1 MPKISVYFT
10 VSYKWR
16 FFMKS
21 NNIFILSYIVAML
34 LLPSASKLLNIGVFF
49 LLFPVAI
56 IMLSI
61 VEKQNLLKQMHK
73 ESIIAYASFFL
84 LSIIGLILKLIGVL
98 KNPQYGY
105 GEFLVVISMIM
116 MCFALKD
123 QVNWERWYLD
133 ILLYAGG
140 FILVLYFVNTA
151 IAHDMIPLWESG
163 TSDIYYINMVA
174 FLVMLVAAGQ
184 YIYCKDKIMQV
195 IYIVSVIL
203 ATLTMAVNAAWGTAF
218 LTFVM
223 LMVYSV
229 AIVPVAAIMRKLLQ
243 MFFGIAFLFC
253 NMSLLVNYTE
263 IIQVDG
269 LAYHLESS
277 VVGELILCLLALYV
291 FKQWDKIPEGAEL
304 TKVRLSRLQ
313 KACYYLLKYSGFVL
327 IILAVLSR
335 VNDKLGDSNIVQ
347 LLAGDKWEQL
357 STDVFAVTFLSL
369 LENINQ
375 ALIQA
380 WHGNILAVMHQ
391 MYGVVGVIIITDVL
405 AVACY
410 KLYLTIRDR
419 RIKDSLLTWLAIG
432 VLAAVICL
440 TIKVEALPV
449 YMMILLLALYTAKP
463 ENGEPQVIEIPKT
476 EERKEE
482 LVEKEEMMEGVFI
495 I

>member
-1 MPKISVYFT
+1 MQTNRFYFLP
-10 VSYKWR
+10 S
-16 FFMKS
+16 
-21 NNIFILSYIVAML
+21 FIAAML
-34 LLPSASKLLNIGVFF
+34 LLPSASKLMNTGIFF

-56 IMLSI
+56 LLLGV
-61 VEKQNLLKQMHK
+61 VEKRDLIKNFQRRDLL
-73 ESIIAYASFFL
+73 IYVTVFL
-84 LSIIGLILKLIGVL
+84 LSVIGLILKLSGVL
-98 KNPQYGY
+98 QDQQYEY
-105 GEFLVVISMIM
+105 GEFLVVISIVLL
-116 MCFALKD
+116 CFALKN
-123 QVNWERWYLD
+123 QVVWERWYFD
-133 ILLYAGG
+133 IMLYAGG
-140 FILVLYFVNTA
+140 LILVLYFVNTA
-151 IAHDMIPLWESG
+151 IAHDMIPLWGSG

-243 MFFGIAFLFC
+243 MIFGIAFLFC

-269 LAYHLESS
+269 LTYHLESS

-291 FKQWDKIPEGAEL
+291 FKQWDKIPEGTEL

-313 KACYYLLKYSGFVL
+313 SACFYLLKYGGFVL
-327 IILAVLSR
+327 IILAVLSQ

-347 LLAGDKWEQL
+347 LFAGDKWEQL

-440 TIKVEALPV
+440 PIKVEALPV

-463 ENGEPQVIEIPKT
+463 ANGEPQVIETPRT
-476 EERKEE
+476 EEREEE
-482 LVEKEEMMEGVFI
+482 LVEKEEMLEGVFI

>member
-1 MPKISVYFT
+1 MQTNRFYFLP
-10 VSYKWR
+10 S
-16 FFMKS
+16 
-21 NNIFILSYIVAML
+21 FIAAML
-34 LLPSASKLLNIGVFF
+34 LLPSASKLMNTGIFF

-56 IMLSI
+56 LLLGV
-61 VEKQNLLKQMHK
+61 VEKRDLIKNFQRRDLL
-73 ESIIAYASFFL
+73 IYVTVFL
-84 LSIIGLILKLIGVL
+84 LSVIGLILKLSGVL
-98 KNPQYGY
+98 QDQQYEY
-105 GEFLVVISMIM
+105 GEFLVVISMVLL
-116 MCFALKD
+116 CFALKN
-123 QVNWERWYLD
+123 QVVWERWYFD
-133 ILLYAGG
+133 IMLYAGG
-140 FILVLYFVNTA
+140 LILVLYFVNTA
-151 IAHDMIPLWESG
+151 IAHDMIPLWGSG

-243 MFFGIAFLFC
+243 MIFGIAFLFC

-269 LAYHLESS
+269 LTYHLESS

-291 FKQWDKIPEGAEL
+291 FKQWDKIPEGTEL

-313 KACYYLLKYSGFVL
+313 SACFYLLKYGGFVL
-327 IILAVLSR
+327 IILAVLSQ

-347 LLAGDKWEQL
+347 LFAGNKWEQL

-440 TIKVEALPV
+440 PIKVEALPV

-463 ENGEPQVIEIPKT
+463 ANGEPQVIETPRT
-476 EERKEE
+476 EEREEE
-482 LVEKEEMMEGVFI
+482 LVEKEEMLEGVFI

>member
-1 MPKISVYFT
+1 M
-10 VSYKWR
+10 
-16 FFMKS
+16 
-21 NNIFILSYIVAML
+21 
-34 LLPSASKLLNIGVFF
+34 
-49 LLFPVAI
+49 
-56 IMLSI
+56 
-61 VEKQNLLKQMHK
+61 
-73 ESIIAYASFFL
+73 
-84 LSIIGLILKLIGVL
+84 
-98 KNPQYGY
+98 
-105 GEFLVVISMIM
+105 
-116 MCFALKD
+116 
-123 QVNWERWYLD
+123 
-133 ILLYAGG
+133 LYAGG
-140 FILVLYFVNTA
+140 LILVLYFVNTA
-151 IAHDMIPLWESG
+151 IAHDMIPLWGSG

-243 MFFGIAFLFC
+243 MIFGIAFLFC

-269 LAYHLESS
+269 LTYHLESS

-291 FKQWDKIPEGAEL
+291 FKQWDKIPEGTEL

-313 KACYYLLKYSGFVL
+313 SACFYLLKYGGFVL
-327 IILAVLSR
+327 IILAVLSQ

-347 LLAGDKWEQL
+347 LFAGDKWEQL

-440 TIKVEALPV
+440 PIKVEALPV

-463 ENGEPQVIEIPKT
+463 ENGEPQVIETPRT
-476 EERKEE
+476 EEREEE
-482 LVEKEEMMEGVFI
+482 LVEKEEMLEGVFI

>member
-1 MPKISVYFT
+1 M
-10 VSYKWR
+10 
-16 FFMKS
+16 
-21 NNIFILSYIVAML
+21 
-34 LLPSASKLLNIGVFF
+34 
-49 LLFPVAI
+49 
-56 IMLSI
+56 
-61 VEKQNLLKQMHK
+61 
-73 ESIIAYASFFL
+73 
-84 LSIIGLILKLIGVL
+84 
-98 KNPQYGY
+98 
-105 GEFLVVISMIM
+105 
-116 MCFALKD
+116 
-123 QVNWERWYLD
+123 
-133 ILLYAGG
+133 
-140 FILVLYFVNTA
+140 YFVNTA

-218 LTFVM
+218 LAFVM

-243 MFFGIAFLFC
+243 MIFGIAFLFC

-269 LAYHLESS
+269 LTYHLESS

-291 FKQWDKIPEGAEL
+291 FKQWDKIPEGTEL

-313 KACYYLLKYSGFVL
+313 SACFYLLKYGGFVL
-327 IILAVLSR
+327 IILAVLSQ

-347 LLAGDKWEQL
+347 LFAGDKWEQL

-440 TIKVEALPV
+440 PIMVEALPV

-463 ENGEPQVIEIPKT
+463 ENGEPQVIETPRT
-476 EERKEE
+476 EEREEE

>member
-1 MPKISVYFT
+1 MQTNRFYFLP
-10 VSYKWR
+10 S
-16 FFMKS
+16 
-21 NNIFILSYIVAML
+21 FIAAML
-34 LLPSASKLLNIGVFF
+34 LLPSASKLMNTGIFF

-56 IMLSI
+56 LLLGV
-61 VEKQNLLKQMHK
+61 VEKRDLIKNFQRRDLL
-73 ESIIAYASFFL
+73 IYAIFFL
-84 LSIIGLILKLIGVL
+84 LSVIGLVL
-98 KNPQYGY
+98 RLSAVLQDQQYGY
-105 GEFLVVISMIM
+105 EEFLVVISMIL
-116 MCFALKD
+116 MCVALKD
-123 QVNWERWYLD
+123 QVSWERWYLD

-140 FILVLYFVNTA
+140 FILVLYFVNAA

-184 YIYCKDKIMQV
+184 YIYCKDKTMQL

-243 MFFGIAFLFC
+243 MIFGIAFLFC

-269 LAYHLESS
+269 LTYHLESS

-304 TKVRLSRLQ
+304 TRVRLSRLQ
-313 KACYYLLKYSGFVL
+313 RACFYLLKYGGFVL

-347 LLAGDKWEQL
+347 LFAEDKWEQL

-369 LENINQ
+369 LDNINQ
-375 ALIQA
+375 ALMQA

-391 MYGVVGVIIITDVL
+391 MYGVIGVIVIIAVL

-440 TIKVEALPV
+440 PIKVEALPV

-476 EERKEE
+476 EEREE
-482 LVEKEEMMEGVFI
+482 AVEKEEMMEGVFI

>member
-1 MPKISVYFT
+1 MNKYSIN
-10 VSYKWR
+10 
-16 FFMKS
+16 FFP
-21 NNIFILSYIVAML
+21 FLLVL
-34 LLPSASKLLNIGVFF
+34 LLIPLVNKIINLEFIFFLFTIAF
-49 LLFPVAI
+49 LLFNMI
-56 IMLSI
+56 
-61 VEKQNLLKQMHK
+61 KRQNLIKKFEQQEL
-73 ESIIAYASFFL
+73 IIYVIVLL
-84 LSIIGLILKLIGVL
+84 LSIIGLILKFTGVL

-105 GEFLVVISMIM
+105 GEFLVVISMIL
-116 MCFALKD
+116 MCFAMKD
-123 QVNWERWYLD
+123 QANWERWYLD

-174 FLVMLVAAGQ
+174 FLVMLVAVGQ
-184 YIYCKDKIMQV
+184 YIYCKDKTMQV

-229 AIVPVAAIMRKLLQ
+229 AIVPVAAIMKKLLQ
-243 MFFGIAFLFC
+243 MIFGIAFLFC

-269 LAYHLESS
+269 LTYHLESS

-304 TKVRLSRLQ
+304 SKVRLSRLQ
-313 KACYYLLKYSGFVL
+313 KACYYLLKYGGFVL

-347 LLAGDKWEQL
+347 LFVGDKWEQL
-357 STDVFAVTFLSL
+357 STDVFVVTFLSL
-369 LENINQ
+369 LDNINQ

-391 MYGVVGVIIITDVL
+391 MYGVVGVIIITAVL

-440 TIKVEALPV
+440 PIMVEALPV

-463 ENGEPQVIEIPKT
+463 ENGEPQVIETPRT
-476 EERKEE
+476 EEREE
-482 LVEKEEMMEGVFI
+482 AVEKEEMMEGVFI

>member
-1 MPKISVYFT
+1 MQTNRFYFLP
-10 VSYKWR
+10 S
-16 FFMKS
+16 
-21 NNIFILSYIVAML
+21 FIAAML
-34 LLPSASKLLNIGVFF
+34 LLPSASKLMNTGIFF

-56 IMLSI
+56 LLLGV
-61 VEKQNLLKQMHK
+61 VEKRDLIKNFQRRDLL
-73 ESIIAYASFFL
+73 IYVTVFL
-84 LSIIGLILKLIGVL
+84 LSVIGLILKLSGVL
-98 KNPQYGY
+98 QDQQYEY
-105 GEFLVVISMIM
+105 GEFLVVISMVLL
-116 MCFALKD
+116 CFALKN
-123 QVNWERWYLD
+123 QVVWERWYFD
-133 ILLYAGG
+133 IMLYAGG
-140 FILVLYFVNTA
+140 LILVLYFVNTA
-151 IAHDMIPLWESG
+151 IAHDMIPLWGSG

-243 MFFGIAFLFC
+243 MIFGIAFLFC

-269 LAYHLESS
+269 LTYHLESS

-291 FKQWDKIPEGAEL
+291 FKQWDKIPEGTEL

-313 KACYYLLKYSGFVL
+313 SACFYLLKYGGFVL
-327 IILAVLSR
+327 IILAVLSQ

-347 LLAGDKWEQL
+347 LFAGDKWEQL

-380 WHGNILAVMHQ
+380 WHGNLLAVMHQ

-440 TIKVEALPV
+440 PIKVEALPV

-463 ENGEPQVIEIPKT
+463 ENGEPQVIETPRT
-476 EERKEE
+476 EEREEE
-482 LVEKEEMMEGVFI
+482 LVEKEEMLEGVFI

>member
-1 MPKISVYFT
+1 MQTNRFYFLP
-10 VSYKWR
+10 S
-16 FFMKS
+16 
-21 NNIFILSYIVAML
+21 FIAAML
-34 LLPSASKLLNIGVFF
+34 LLPSASKLMNTGIFF

-56 IMLSI
+56 LLLGL
-61 VEKQNLLKQMHK
+61 VEKRNLIKNFQRRGLL
-73 ESIIAYASFFL
+73 IYATAFL
-84 LSIIGLILKLIGVL
+84 LSVIGLILKLSGVL
-98 KNPQYGY
+98 KNQQYEY
-105 GEFLVVISMIM
+105 GEFLVVISMVLL
-116 MCFALKD
+116 CFALKN
-123 QVNWERWYLD
+123 QVVWERWYFD
-133 ILLYAGG
+133 IMLYAGG
-140 FILVLYFVNTA
+140 LILVLYFVNTA

-174 FLVMLVAAGQ
+174 FLVMLIAVGQ
-184 YIYCKDKIMQV
+184 YIYCKDKTMQL

-218 LTFVM
+218 LAFVM

-243 MFFGIAFLFC
+243 MIFGIAFLFC

-269 LAYHLESS
+269 LIYHLESS

-291 FKQWDKIPEGAEL
+291 FKQWDKIPEDAEL
-304 TKVRLSRLQ
+304 TRVRLSRLQ
-313 KACYYLLKYSGFVL
+313 RACFYLLKYGGFVL

-347 LLAGDKWEQL
+347 LFAGDKWEQL

-369 LENINQ
+369 LDNINQ
-375 ALIQA
+375 ALMQA

-391 MYGVVGVIIITDVL
+391 MYGVVGVIVIIAVL

-440 TIKVEALPV
+440 PIKVEALPV
-449 YMMILLLALYTAKP
+449 YMMILLLALYTGKP
-463 ENGEPQVIEIPKT
+463 VDGRSQAVVEPQA
-476 EERKEE
+476 EE
-482 LVEKEEMMEGVFI
+482 EKKN
-495 I
+495 

>member
-1 MPKISVYFT
+1 MQTNRFYFLP
-10 VSYKWR
+10 S
-16 FFMKS
+16 
-21 NNIFILSYIVAML
+21 FIAAML
-34 LLPSASKLLNIGVFF
+34 LLPSASKLMNTEIFF

-56 IMLSI
+56 LLLGV
-61 VEKQNLLKQMHK
+61 VEKRDLIKNFQRRGLL
-73 ESIIAYASFFL
+73 IYATAFL
-84 LSIIGLILKLIGVL
+84 LSVIGLILKLSGVL
-98 KNPQYGY
+98 KNQQYEY
-105 GEFLVVISMIM
+105 GEFLVVISMVLL
-116 MCFALKD
+116 CFALKN
-123 QVNWERWYLD
+123 QVVWERWYFD
-133 ILLYAGG
+133 IMLYAGG
-140 FILVLYFVNTA
+140 LILVLYFVNTA

-174 FLVMLVAAGQ
+174 FLVMLIAVGQ
-184 YIYCKDKIMQV
+184 YIYCKDKTMQL

-218 LTFVM
+218 LAFVM

-243 MFFGIAFLFC
+243 MIFGIAFLFC

-269 LAYHLESS
+269 LIYHLESS

-291 FKQWDKIPEGAEL
+291 FKQWDKIPEDAEL
-304 TKVRLSRLQ
+304 TRVRLSRLQ
-313 KACYYLLKYSGFVL
+313 RACFYLLKYGGFVL

-347 LLAGDKWEQL
+347 LFAGDKWEQL

-369 LENINQ
+369 LDNINQ
-375 ALIQA
+375 ALMQA

-391 MYGVVGVIIITDVL
+391 MYGVVGVIVIIAVL

-440 TIKVEALPV
+440 PIKVEALPV
-449 YMMILLLALYTAKP
+449 YMMILLLALYTGKP
-463 ENGEPQVIEIPKT
+463 VDGRSQAVVEPQA
-476 EERKEE
+476 EE
-482 LVEKEEMMEGVFI
+482 EKKN
-495 I
+495 

>member
-1 MPKISVYFT
+1 MQTNRFYFLP
-10 VSYKWR
+10 S
-16 FFMKS
+16 
-21 NNIFILSYIVAML
+21 FIAAML
-34 LLPSASKLLNIGVFF
+34 LLPSASKLMNTGIFF

-56 IMLSI
+56 LLLGV
-61 VEKQNLLKQMHK
+61 VEKRDLIKNFQRRDLL
-73 ESIIAYASFFL
+73 IYVTVFL
-84 LSIIGLILKLIGVL
+84 LSVIGLILKLSGVL
-98 KNPQYGY
+98 QDQQYEY
-105 GEFLVVISMIM
+105 GEFLVVISMVLL
-116 MCFALKD
+116 CFALKN
-123 QVNWERWYLD
+123 QVVWERWYFD
-133 ILLYAGG
+133 IMLYAGG
-140 FILVLYFVNTA
+140 LILVLYFVNTA
-151 IAHDMIPLWESG
+151 IAHDMIPLWGSG

-243 MFFGIAFLFC
+243 MIFGIAFLFC

-269 LAYHLESS
+269 LTYHLESS

-291 FKQWDKIPEGAEL
+291 FKQWDKIPEGTEL

-313 KACYYLLKYSGFVL
+313 SACFYLLKYGGFVL
-327 IILAVLSR
+327 IILAVLSQ

-347 LLAGDKWEQL
+347 LFAGDKWEQL

-440 TIKVEALPV
+440 PIKVEALPV
-449 YMMILLLALYTAKP
+449 YMMILLLALYTAKT
-463 ENGEPQVIEIPKT
+463 ENGEPQVIETPRT
-476 EERKEE
+476 EEREEE
-482 LVEKEEMMEGVFI
+482 LVEKEEMLEGVFI

>member
-1 MPKISVYFT
+1 MQTNRFYFLP
-10 VSYKWR
+10 S
-16 FFMKS
+16 
-21 NNIFILSYIVAML
+21 FIAAML
-34 LLPSASKLLNIGVFF
+34 LLPSASKLMNTGIFF

-56 IMLSI
+56 LLLGV
-61 VEKQNLLKQMHK
+61 VEKRDLIKNFQRRDLL
-73 ESIIAYASFFL
+73 IYVTVFL
-84 LSIIGLILKLIGVL
+84 LSVIGLILKLSGVL
-98 KNPQYGY
+98 QDQQYEY
-105 GEFLVVISMIM
+105 GEFLVVISMVLL
-116 MCFALKD
+116 CFALKN
-123 QVNWERWYLD
+123 QVVWERWYFD
-133 ILLYAGG
+133 IMLYAGG
-140 FILVLYFVNTA
+140 LILVLYFVNTA
-151 IAHDMIPLWESG
+151 IAHDMIPLWGSG

-243 MFFGIAFLFC
+243 MIFGIAFLFC

-269 LAYHLESS
+269 LTYHLESS

-291 FKQWDKIPEGAEL
+291 FKQWDKIPEGTEL

-313 KACYYLLKYSGFVL
+313 SACFYLLKYGGFVL
-327 IILAVLSR
+327 IILAVLSQ

-347 LLAGDKWEQL
+347 LFAGDKWEQL

-440 TIKVEALPV
+440 PIKVEALPV

-463 ENGEPQVIEIPKT
+463 ENGEPQVIETPSTALNK
-476 EERKEE
+476 
-482 LVEKEEMMEGVFI
+482 
-495 I
+495 

>member
-1 MPKISVYFT
+1 MQL
-10 VSYKWR
+10 YKN
-16 FFMKS
+16 FVTPS
-21 NNIFILSYIVAML
+21 FIAAML
-34 LLPSASKLLNIGVFF
+34 ILPSASKVMNTGIFF
-49 LLFPVAI
+49 LLFPVTILLMGIVGKHNLIKNFQGHDLI
-56 IMLSI
+56 I
-61 VEKQNLLKQMHK
+61 
-73 ESIIAYASFFL
+73 YATVFL
-84 LSIIGLILKLIGVL
+84 LSVIGLVLKLSGAL
-98 KNPQYGY
+98 KDEQYGY
-105 GEFLVVISMIM
+105 EEFLVVISMIL
-116 MCFALKD
+116 MCVALKD
-123 QVNWERWYLD
+123 QVSWERWYLD

-140 FILVLYFVNTA
+140 LILVLYFVNTA

-174 FLVMLVAAGQ
+174 FLVMLIAVGQ
-184 YIYCKDKIMQV
+184 YIYCKDKTMQV
-195 IYIVSVIL
+195 IYIVGVIL

-218 LTFVM
+218 LAFVM

-243 MFFGIAFLFC
+243 MIFGIAFLFC

-269 LAYHLESS
+269 LIYHLESS

-313 KACYYLLKYSGFVL
+313 RACFYLLKYGGFVL

-347 LLAGDKWEQL
+347 LFVGDKWEQL

-375 ALIQA
+375 ALMQA

-391 MYGVVGVIIITDVL
+391 MYGVVGVIVIIAVL

-440 TIKVEALPV
+440 PIMVEALPV

-463 ENGEPQVIEIPKT
+463 EDGEPQVIETQKT
-476 EERKEE
+476 EEREE
-482 LVEKEEMMEGVFI
+482 ESVEKEEMMEGVFI

>member
-1 MPKISVYFT
+1 MQTNRFYFLP
-10 VSYKWR
+10 S
-16 FFMKS
+16 
-21 NNIFILSYIVAML
+21 FIAAML
-34 LLPSASKLLNIGVFF
+34 LLPSASKLMNTGIFF

-56 IMLSI
+56 LLLGV
-61 VEKQNLLKQMHK
+61 VEKRDLIKNFQRRDLL
-73 ESIIAYASFFL
+73 IYVTVFL
-84 LSIIGLILKLIGVL
+84 LSVIGLILKLSGVL
-98 KNPQYGY
+98 QDQQYEY
-105 GEFLVVISMIM
+105 GEFLVVISMVLL
-116 MCFALKD
+116 CFALKN
-123 QVNWERWYLD
+123 QVVWERWYFD
-133 ILLYAGG
+133 IMLYAGG
-140 FILVLYFVNTA
+140 LILVLYFVNTA
-151 IAHDMIPLWESG
+151 IAHDMIPLWGSG

-243 MFFGIAFLFC
+243 MIFGIAFLFC

-263 IIQVDG
+263 IIQLDG
-269 LAYHLESS
+269 LTYHLESS

-291 FKQWDKIPEGAEL
+291 FKQWDKIPEGTEL

-313 KACYYLLKYSGFVL
+313 SACFYLLKYGGFVL
-327 IILAVLSR
+327 IILAVLSQ

-347 LLAGDKWEQL
+347 LFAGDKWEQL

-440 TIKVEALPV
+440 PIKVEALPV

-463 ENGEPQVIEIPKT
+463 ENGEPQVIETPRT
-476 EERKEE
+476 EEREEE
-482 LVEKEEMMEGVFI
+482 LVEKEEMLEGVFI